1 MSTALRHVTLPDGRR
16 LDIRVTGPQYGLPLF
31 FHLGLGDAA
40 VRFSLLERAARN
52 HGLRLVTMSRPGYGD
67 STRQAGR
74 RVVDVVPDTAA
85 VLAALGADRCLVGG
99 WSGGGPHALACAAR
113 LDAALAAFVIAG
125 VAPYDCH
132 DAEWASEMEADFL
145 KVFDWALQGEE
156 RLHAELTADRKKMK
170 DATLAEF
177 MAADEGVLPESDKA
191 MLGGELG
198 DFYVASYREAVRNGV
213 DGSLDDLLAFVKPWG
228 FDLVEVEIPTMLW
241 HGTAD
246 VTVPVAHGRWL
257 ASRLPHARIH
267 IEEGEGHFSL
277 IGALDRMLDELL
289 ESVSEGTQPS

>member
-16 LDIRVTGPQYGLPLF
+16 LDIRVTGPQYGLPLV
-31 FHLGLGDAA
+31 FHLGLEDAA

-85 VLAALGADRCLVGG
+85 VLAALGADHCLVGG
-99 WSGGGPHALACAAR
+99 WSGGRPHALACAAR

-132 DAEWASEMEADFL
+132 DAEWASAMEADSVW
-145 KVFDWALQGEE
+145 VFDLALQGEE
-156 RLHAELTADRKKMK
+156 PLHAELTADREKMK

-198 DFYVASYREAVRNGV
+198 EFYVASYREAVRNGV

-228 FDLVEVEIPTMLW
+228 FALDEVEIPTVLW

-257 ASRLPHARIH
+257 ASRLPHARVH

-277 IGALDRMLDELL
+277 VGALDRMLDELMA
-289 ESVSEGTQPS
+289 SVSEGAQSS